1 MSSYEEISRE
11 VSLQLGDEY
20 IRAAHVLLYAEWPG
34 ALFEKYP
41 FKYAIMV
48 SLLSVLYC
56 DCTIH
61 YMYCDYMYCDMY
73 CTLHVL

>member
-48 SLLSVLYC
+48 SLLSVL
-56 DCTIH
+56 
-61 YMYCDYMYCDMY
+61 
-73 CTLHVL
+73 